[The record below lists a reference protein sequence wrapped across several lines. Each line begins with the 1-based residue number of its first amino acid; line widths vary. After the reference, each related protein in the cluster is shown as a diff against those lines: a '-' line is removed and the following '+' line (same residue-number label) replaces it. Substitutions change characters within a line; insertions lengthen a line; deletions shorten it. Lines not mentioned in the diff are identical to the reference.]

1 MFSYYIKEIVPTH
14 MVKTFVSFSAKNS
27 DNKLPKYQQL
37 INSLLQDIEMGELK
51 PGERLPSINEAS
63 EECYL
68 SRDTVERAYTELH
81 KMGVI
86 TSIFRKGYFISNSSI
101 KTKTKVLFLVG
112 KITNTNKEI
121 FDSFCES
128 LGKNVM
134 VDIYTYQYKTKQF
147 QEIMAQQLGNYH
159 YYVIMPHLIEE
170 EEDNIKCLKKISG
183 DRLILLDQN
192 FNSISNAHAS
202 ITSQPKT
209 ALNFHFSNQINLFN
223 KYHSFNLVVS
233 EEDYFDA
240 GLINGCS
247 EFCETNGLE
256 FQVLDGLEPVD
267 VRAGEIYFTLDD
279 KDLVK
284 AIKYGEANG
293 LTVGKNLGLIAFN
306 DCHFKEIVAGGI
318 TVLSNQ
324 PTLLGEMA
332 AQLIQEND
340 KSSHELAL
348 QFIIRKSL

>member
-1 MFSYYIKEIVPTH
+1 
-14 MVKTFVSFSAKNS
+14 
-27 DNKLPKYQQL
+27 
-37 INSLLQDIEMGELK
+37 
-51 PGERLPSINEAS
+51 
-63 EECYL
+63 
-68 SRDTVERAYTELH
+68 
-81 KMGVI
+81 
-86 TSIFRKGYFISNSSI
+86 
-101 KTKTKVLFLVG
+101 
-112 KITNTNKEI
+112 
-121 FDSFCES
+121 
-128 LGKNVM
+128 M
-134 VDIYTYQYKTKQF
+134 VDIYTYQYKTRQF

-170 EEDNIKCLKKISG
+170 EEENIKCLKKISG

-209 ALNFHFSNQINLFN
+209 ALNFHFSNHINLFN

-256 FQVLDGLEPVD
+256 FQVLDGLDPAD
-267 VRAGEIYFTLDD
+267 VKSGEIYFTLDD

-284 AIKYGEANG
+284 AIKYGEIQG
-293 LTVGKNLGLIAFN
+293 LTVGENLGLISFN

-332 AQLIQEND
+332 AQLIQDND